1 MTGGGAGGGGG
12 GSVWLLRRLVASVA
26 IIFAVV
32 TFIFILIHLAPGKP
46 CSENLEPR
54 VCDLLTRQFG
64 LDQPIAVQ
72 YWRYLVELAH
82 GNLGMSF
89 SLRRPVVDALV
100 ETVPFTLQ
108 LAGAALTLDFLLGLG
123 LGIYQAGRVNRL
135 PDLVLG
141 NATLFV
147 YSLPTFWL
155 APILLLIFGEKLRLF
170 PVGGASD
177 PIFCPVVTSL
187 YCVADRLWHL
197 VLPATTLGVVGA
209 AGTARFQRAA
219 MLEVASQDYVR
230 TARAKGVPERQIVLR
245 HQLRNALLSF
255 ITRFGLAFPF
265 LLTGAVLVETVFAW
279 PGMGRLAFNAI
290 LTRDYPLVTASALIA
305 STVVLAGN
313 LLADILLGIA
323 DPRLRVH
330 AGADVDIATV

>member
-1 MTGGGAGGGGG
+1 MTGG
-12 GSVWLLRRLVASVA
+12 VWLLRRLAASVA
-26 IIFAVV
+26 IVFAVI

-46 CSENLEPR
+46 CSENLDPR
-54 VCDLLTRQFG
+54 VCTLLTRQFG

-72 YWRYLVELAH
+72 YWRYLVQLAH

-89 SLRRPVVDALV
+89 SLRRPVWDALV

-108 LAGAALTLDFLLGLG
+108 LAGVALVFDFVIGLG
-123 LGIYQAGRVNRL
+123 LGIYQATRVNRL
-135 PDLVLG
+135 PDLMLG
-141 NATLFV
+141 NVTLFI

-155 APILLLIFGEKLRLF
+155 APILLLVFGEKLGWF

-177 PIFCPVVTSL
+177 PIFCPQVDSL

-265 LLTGAVLVETVFAW
+265 LLTGAVLVETIFAW
-279 PGMGRLAFNAI
+279 PGMGRLAFDAI
-290 LTRDYPLVTASALIA
+290 LTRDYPVVTASALIA
-305 STVVLAGN
+305 STVVVAGN
-313 LLADILLGIA
+313 LLADILLGFA

-330 AGADVDIATV
+330 AAADADIVTA

>member
-1 MTGGGAGGGGG
+1 MTGG
-12 GSVWLLRRLVASVA
+12 VWLLRRLVASVA
-26 IIFAVV
+26 IVFAVI

-46 CSENLEPR
+46 CSENLDPR
-54 VCDLLTRQFG
+54 VCALLTRQFG
-64 LDQPIAVQ
+64 LDQPIAIQ

-89 SLRRPVVDALV
+89 SLRRPVWDALV

-108 LAGAALTLDFLLGLG
+108 LAGAALAFDFLLGLG
-123 LGIYQAGRVNRL
+123 LGIYQASRVNRL

-141 NATLFV
+141 NITLFL

-155 APILLLIFGEKLRLF
+155 APILLLVFGEKLGWF

-177 PIFCPVVTSL
+177 PIFCPDIDSL

-230 TARAKGVPERQIVLR
+230 TARAKGIPERQIVLR
-245 HQLRNALLSF
+245 HQLRNALLSS

-265 LLTGAVLVETVFAW
+265 LLTGAVLVETIFAW
-279 PGMGRLAFNAI
+279 PGMGRLAFDAI
-290 LTRDYPLVTASALIA
+290 LTRDYPVVTASALIA
-305 STVVLAGN
+305 STVVVAGN
-313 LLADILLGIA
+313 LLADILLGFA

-330 AGADVDIATV
+330 AAADADIVTA

>member
-1 MTGGGAGGGGG
+1 MTGG
-12 GSVWLLRRLVASVA
+12 VWLLRRLVASVA
-26 IIFAVV
+26 IVFAVI

-46 CSENLEPR
+46 CSENLDPR
-54 VCDLLTRQFG
+54 VCTLLTRQFG
-64 LDQPIAVQ
+64 LDQPIAIQ

-89 SLRRPVVDALV
+89 SLRRPVWDALV

-108 LAGAALTLDFLLGLG
+108 LAGAALAFDFLLGLG
-123 LGIYQAGRVNRL
+123 LGIYQASRVNRL

-141 NATLFV
+141 NVTLFL

-155 APILLLIFGEKLRLF
+155 APILLLVFGEKLGWF

-177 PIFCPVVTSL
+177 PIFCPDIDSL

-197 VLPATTLGVVGA
+197 VLPAMTLGVVGA

-219 MLEVASQDYVR
+219 MLEIASQDYVR

-265 LLTGAVLVETVFAW
+265 LLTGAVLVETIFAW
-279 PGMGRLAFNAI
+279 PGMGRLAFDAI
-290 LTRDYPLVTASALIA
+290 LTRDYPVVTASALIA
-305 STVVLAGN
+305 STVVVAGN
-313 LLADILLGIA
+313 LLADILLGFA

-330 AGADVDIATV
+330 AADADIVTA

>member
-1 MTGGGAGGGGG
+1 MTGG
-12 GSVWLLRRLVASVA
+12 VWLLRRLVASVA
-26 IIFAVV
+26 VVFAVI

-46 CSENLEPR
+46 CSENLDPR
-54 VCDLLTRQFG
+54 VCILLTRQFG

-72 YWRYLVELAH
+72 YWRYLVQLAH

-89 SLRRPVVDALV
+89 SLRRPVWDALV

-108 LAGAALTLDFLLGLG
+108 LAGAALVLDFVVGLG
-123 LGIYQAGRVNRL
+123 LGIYQATRVNRL
-135 PDLVLG
+135 PDLMLG
-141 NATLFV
+141 NVTLFI

-155 APILLLIFGEKLRLF
+155 APILLLVFGEKLGWF

-177 PIFCPVVTSL
+177 PIFCPQVDSL

-265 LLTGAVLVETVFAW
+265 LLTGAVLVETIFAW
-279 PGMGRLAFNAI
+279 PGMGRLAFDAI
-290 LTRDYPLVTASALIA
+290 LTRDYPVVTASALIA
-305 STVVLAGN
+305 STVVVAGN
-313 LLADILLGIA
+313 LLADILLGFA

-330 AGADVDIATV
+330 AAADADIVTA

>member
-1 MTGGGAGGGGG
+1 MTGG
-12 GSVWLLRRLVASVA
+12 VWLLRRLVASVA
-26 IIFAVV
+26 VVFAVI

-46 CSENLEPR
+46 CSENLDPR
-54 VCDLLTRQFG
+54 VCILLTRQFG

-72 YWRYLVELAH
+72 YWRYLVQLAH

-89 SLRRPVVDALV
+89 SLRRPVWDALV

-108 LAGAALTLDFLLGLG
+108 LAGAALVLDFVVGLG
-123 LGIYQAGRVNRL
+123 LGIYQATRVNRL
-135 PDLVLG
+135 PDLMLG
-141 NATLFV
+141 NVTLFI

-155 APILLLIFGEKLRLF
+155 APILLLVFGEKLGWF

-177 PIFCPVVTSL
+177 PIFCPQVDSL

-265 LLTGAVLVETVFAW
+265 LLTGAVLVETIFAW
-279 PGMGRLAFNAI
+279 PGMGRLAFDAI
-290 LTRDYPLVTASALIA
+290 LTRDYPVVTASALIA
-305 STVVLAGN
+305 STVVVA
-313 LLADILLGIA
+313 
-323 DPRLRVH
+323 
-330 AGADVDIATV
+330 

>member
-1 MTGGGAGGGGG
+1 MTGG
-12 GSVWLLRRLVASVA
+12 VWLLRRLVASVA
-26 IIFAVV
+26 IVFAVI

-46 CSENLEPR
+46 CSENLDPR
-54 VCDLLTRQFG
+54 VCNLLTRQFG

-72 YWRYLVELAH
+72 YWRYLVQLAH

-89 SLRRPVVDALV
+89 SLRRPVWDALV

-108 LAGAALTLDFLLGLG
+108 LAGVALVFDFVIGLG
-123 LGIYQAGRVNRL
+123 LGIYQATRVNRL
-135 PDLVLG
+135 PDLMLG
-141 NATLFV
+141 NVTLFI

-155 APILLLIFGEKLRLF
+155 APILLLVFGEKLGWF

-177 PIFCPVVTSL
+177 PIFCPQVDSL

-245 HQLRNALLSF
+245 HQLRNAQLSF

-265 LLTGAVLVETVFAW
+265 LLTGAVLVETIFAW
-279 PGMGRLAFNAI
+279 PGMGRLAFDAI
-290 LTRDYPLVTASALIA
+290 LTRDYPVVTASALIA
-305 STVVLAGN
+305 STVVVAGN
-313 LLADILLGIA
+313 LLADILLGFA

-330 AGADVDIATV
+330 AAADADIVTA

>member
-1 MTGGGAGGGGG
+1 MVRSRRSRATTAIAVVAALAVIASACGSSAKKG
-12 GSVWLLRRLVASVA
+12 GSN
-26 IIFAVV
+26 
-32 TFIFILIHLAPGKP
+32 TNTG
-46 CSENLEPR
+46 
-54 VCDLLTRQFG
+54 
-64 LDQPIAVQ
+64 
-72 YWRYLVELAH
+72 
-82 GNLGMSF
+82 
-89 SLRRPVVDALV
+89 
-100 ETVPFTLQ
+100 
-108 LAGAALTLDFLLGLG
+108 
-123 LGIYQAGRVNRL
+123 
-135 PDLVLG
+135 
-141 NATLFV
+141 
-147 YSLPTFWL
+147 PT
-155 APILLLIFGEKLRLF
+155 
-170 PVGGASD
+170 
-177 PIFCPVVTSL
+177 
-187 YCVADRLWHL
+187 
-197 VLPATTLGVVGA
+197 TTLGVVGA

>member
-1 MTGGGAGGGGG
+1 MTGG
-12 GSVWLLRRLVASVA
+12 VWLLRRLAASVA
-26 IIFAVV
+26 IVFAVI

-46 CSENLEPR
+46 CSENLDPR
-54 VCDLLTRQFG
+54 VCTLLTRQFG

-72 YWRYLVELAH
+72 YWRYLVQLAH

-89 SLRRPVVDALV
+89 SLRRPVWDALV

-108 LAGAALTLDFLLGLG
+108 LAGVALVFDFVIGLG
-123 LGIYQAGRVNRL
+123 LGIYQATRVNRL
-135 PDLVLG
+135 PDLMLG
-141 NATLFV
+141 NVTLFV

-155 APILLLIFGEKLRLF
+155 APILLLVFGEKLGWF

-177 PIFCPVVTSL
+177 PIFCPQVDSL
-187 YCVADRLWHL
+187 YCIADRLWHL

-265 LLTGAVLVETVFAW
+265 LLTGAVLVETIFAW
-279 PGMGRLAFNAI
+279 PGMGRLAFDAI
-290 LTRDYPLVTASALIA
+290 LTRDYPVVTASALIA
-305 STVVLAGN
+305 STVVVAGN
-313 LLADILLGIA
+313 LLADILLGFA

-330 AGADVDIATV
+330 AAADADIVTA